1 MIKEGIPANSL
12 NIRALINKNPEVL
25 ANEMSTWLRE
35 AGQQKGVVIHDIS
48 FVQTPEGTC
57 AMLVFR
63 GPVI

>member
-12 NIRALINKNPEVL
+12 NIRALVNKNPEVL
-25 ANEMSTWLRE
+25 ANEMSMWLRE
-35 AGQQKGVVIHDIS
+35 EGHQTGVVIHDIS

-63 GPVI
+63 GPVH